1 MVIAGLTGG
10 IASGKSTVA
19 AVLASAGARLIDAD
33 RIAREIVRRGTPFYD
48 RILAHF
54 GRRIAGTDGELD
66 RRRLAAVVFSDPRE
80 RAVLEAIVH
89 PGVREECA
97 RRVEAIRQSAPAAVT
112 ILDVPLLFEAGM
124 DRGLAVVIVV
134 YVPEEQELQI
144 ERLIRRDHLTAEEA
158 LARIRAQMPLDQK
171 RDRATHVID
180 NSGTF
185 EQTRSQALAIY
196 RQLSAQ
202 KAEGR
207 GHRA

>member
-10 IASGKSTVA
+10 IASGKSTAA
-19 AVLASAGARLIDAD
+19 AVLAAAGAHLIDAD
-33 RIAREIVRRGTPFYD
+33 RIAREIVRRGTPFYE

-54 GRRIAGTDGELD
+54 GRSIAGTDGELD

-97 RRVEAIRQSAPAAVT
+97 RRVEAIRRTSPAAVT

-124 DRGLAVVIVV
+124 DRGLAAVIVV
-134 YVPEEQELQI
+134 YVPEQIQI
-144 ERLIRRDHLTAEEA
+144 ERLMRRDHLASEEA

-171 RDRATHVID
+171 RARATHVID

-185 EQTRSQALAIY
+185 EQTRFQALAIY

-202 KAEGR
+202 KAEGLEQ
-207 GHRA
+207 RA